1 MDLIQFQRLFNKE
14 PRYRL
19 EQAKKALFH
28 DLIQNW
34 QTAKTL
40 PLSLREE
47 LNKEWP
53 IEISA
58 KTFVSKD
65 RNTIKAILTL
75 KDGLKIEAVLMR
87 HKNKRNTICVSSQAG
102 CPLNCSFCATGKM
115 GFQRNLETWEIV
127 EQVLFFARY
136 LKKIKA
142 KVTNIVFMGM
152 GEPFLNYQNV
162 LGAIRILN
170 DKEGFNL
177 GARHFSI
184 STVGIVDGIEK
195 LAKEKLQINL
205 AISLHAPN
213 DELRSK
219 LMPINKKYPIKKVLN
234 AVDDY
239 IKKTRR
245 RVMFEYMMLKNL
257 NDSVKDAKT
266 LARLMKKPCTR
277 ASPVQGRPL
286 YFVNLI
292 SYNPTGIFKSSPSR
306 ATAKS
311 KEDFTLFLT
320 FASFGSSVGEEENLF
335 SSPSLRIKKFKE
347 ILEKEGV
354 AVTQRYRF
362 GQGIKAAC
370 GQLALSDTKDDFI
383 KEKKENDNE

>member
-87 HKNKRNTICVSSQAG
+87 HKNKRNTICVSSQVG

-162 LGAIRILN
+162 IGAIKILN

-184 STVGIVDGIEK
+184 STVGIVEGIEE

-205 AISLHAPN
+205 AVSLHAPN
-213 DELRSK
+213 NELRSK
-219 LMPINKKYPIKKVLN
+219 LMPINKTYPIQKILN

-239 IKKTRR
+239 IAKTRR
-245 RVMFEYMMLKNL
+245 RVMFEYIMLRDL
-257 NDSVKDAKT
+257 NDSVKDAKA
-266 LARLMKKPCTR
+266 LVRLMK
-277 ASPVQGRPL
+277 RPL

-292 SYNPTGIFKSSPSR
+292 SYNFTGIFKSSPS
-306 ATAKS
+306 S
-311 KEDFTLFLT
+311 
-320 FASFGSSVGEEENLF
+320 
-335 SSPSLRIKKFKE
+335 RIKKFKE

-354 AVTQRYRF
+354 MVTQRYRF
-362 GQGIKAAC
+362 GEDIEAAC
-370 GQLALSDTKDDFI
+370 GQLVAKPR
-383 KEKKENDNE
+383 

>member
-19 EQAKKALFH
+19 GQAKKALFQN
-28 DLIQNW
+28 LIQNW

-40 PLSLREE
+40 PLSLREK
-47 LNKEWP
+47 LNKECP

-65 RNTIKAILTL
+65 KNTIKALLTL
-75 KDGLKIEAVLMR
+75 KDGLKIETVLMR
-87 HKNKRNTICVSSQAG
+87 HKDKRNTICVSSQVG

-115 GFQRNLETWEIV
+115 GFKRSLEVWEIV

-136 LKKIKA
+136 LKKIKSR
-142 KVTNIVFMGM
+142 VTNIVFMGM

-162 LGAIRILN
+162 IGAIKILN

-184 STVGIVDGIEK
+184 STVGIVEGIEE

-205 AISLHAPN
+205 AVSLHAPN
-213 DELRSK
+213 NELRSK
-219 LMPINKKYPIKKVLN
+219 LMPINKTYPIQKILN

-239 IKKTRR
+239 IAKTRR
-245 RVMFEYMMLKNL
+245 RVMFEYIMLRDL
-257 NDSVKDAKT
+257 NDSVKDAKA
-266 LARLMKKPCTR
+266 LVRLMK
-277 ASPVQGRPL
+277 RPL

-292 SYNPTGIFKSSPSR
+292 SYNFTGIFKSSPS
-306 ATAKS
+306 S
-311 KEDFTLFLT
+311 
-320 FASFGSSVGEEENLF
+320 
-335 SSPSLRIKKFKE
+335 RIKKFKE

-354 AVTQRYRF
+354 MVTQRYRF
-362 GQGIKAAC
+362 GEDIEAAC
-370 GQLALSDTKDDFI
+370 GQLVAKPR
-383 KEKKENDNE
+383 

>member
-1 MDLIQFQRLFNKE
+1 MDLIQFQKLFNKE

-19 EQAKKALFH
+19 GQAKKALFQN
-28 DLIQNW
+28 LIQNW

-40 PLSLREE
+40 PLSLREK
-47 LNKEWP
+47 LNKECP

-65 RNTIKAILTL
+65 KNTIKALLTL
-75 KDGLKIEAVLMR
+75 KDGLKIETVLMR
-87 HKNKRNTICVSSQAG
+87 HKDKRNTICVSSQVG

-115 GFQRNLETWEIV
+115 GFKRSLEVWEIV

-136 LKKIKA
+136 LKKIKSR
-142 KVTNIVFMGM
+142 VTNIVFMGM

-162 LGAIRILN
+162 IGAIKILN

-184 STVGIVDGIEK
+184 STVGIVEGIEK
-195 LAKEKLQINL
+195 LAKEELQINL

-219 LMPINKKYPIKKVLN
+219 LMPINKKYPIKKILN
-234 AVDDY
+234 AIDDY
-239 IKKTRR
+239 IAKTRR
-245 RVMFEYMMLKNL
+245 RVMFEYIMINNL
-257 NDSVKDAKT
+257 NDSEENAKT
-266 LARLMKKPCTR
+266 LAKLMKK
-277 ASPVQGRPL
+277 PL

-292 SYNPTGIFKSSPSR
+292 SYNFTRRSLGEGGPTGIFKSS
-306 ATAKS
+306 
-311 KEDFTLFLT
+311 
-320 FASFGSSVGEEENLF
+320 
-335 SSPSLRIKKFKE
+335 SSPRIKKFKE

-354 AVTQRYRF
+354 IVTQRYRF
-362 GQGIKAAC
+362 GKDIEGAC
-370 GQLALSDTKDDFI
+370 GQLVAKPR
-383 KEKKENDNE
+383 